1 MPAPTTSRLRL
12 RSALPAAVV
21 AALTLLLALAG
32 TSAQATSSPPAT
44 HSPPAAD
51 SQPAAPPA
59 AVAGHAPTA
68 PAVGA
73 DPDAPLVVIGVA
85 GLSWSDLSEDTPT
98 LAGSPTARSGPWWC
112 AACTRSPA
120 RWTAGWPCPAAAVP
134 PTNGAPAGTWTNR
147 CPGSCRTG

>member
-44 HSPPAAD
+44 HSPQATH
-51 SQPAAPPA
+51 SQPAARPA

-98 LAGSPTARSGPWWC
+98 LARLADGAIGSLVVRSVHPVTCPVDGWLALSSGSRAADERGP
-112 AACTRSPA
+112 
-120 RWTAGWPCPAAAVP
+120 
-134 PTNGAPAGTWTNR
+134 
-147 CPGSCRTG
+147 CRDLDEPVSGELPD